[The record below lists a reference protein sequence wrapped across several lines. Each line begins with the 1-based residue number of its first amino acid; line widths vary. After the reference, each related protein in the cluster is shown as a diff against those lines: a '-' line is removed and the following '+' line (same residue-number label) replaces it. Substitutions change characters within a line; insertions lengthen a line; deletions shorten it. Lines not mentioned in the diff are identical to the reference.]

1 MALFDLVK
9 AIVVP
14 FCIALKILGF
24 IGRKFVG
31 KLTKRTGYYK
41 CGWSKVSIA
50 LCKCTFVAWLFSMLC
65 CLSLHEVRKGKFMR
79 LSIEVT
85 QEQHQ
90 RLKAV
95 SALRGQ
101 SIKDYVLER
110 VFQPLPE
117 INTSNEEEALRQ
129 LEAFLKP
136 RVDAAEQGLVVNK
149 SVQQIF
155 EETHQEEMR

>member
-1 MALFDLVK
+1 
-9 AIVVP
+9 
-14 FCIALKILGF
+14 
-24 IGRKFVG
+24 
-31 KLTKRTGYYK
+31 
-41 CGWSKVSIA
+41 
-50 LCKCTFVAWLFSMLC
+50 
-65 CLSLHEVRKGKFMR
+65 MR
-79 LSIEVT
+79 LYIEVT

-117 INTSNEEEALRQ
+117 INAASEEDALHQ

-136 RVDAAEQGLVVNK
+136 RIEEAEQGGIVNK

-155 EETHQEEMR
+155 EETHQEEKQ

>member
-1 MALFDLVK
+1 MFICAFVVLNAKLFE
-9 AIVVP
+9 IYE
-14 FCIALKILGF
+14 I
-24 IGRKFVG
+24 
-31 KLTKRTGYYK
+31 
-41 CGWSKVSIA
+41 
-50 LCKCTFVAWLFSMLC
+50 
-65 CLSLHEVRKGKFMR
+65 RKGNLMR

-90 RLKAV
+90 RLKAI

-117 INTSNEEEALRQ
+117 VDAANEDEALRQ

-136 RVDAAEQGLVVNK
+136 RVEAAEQGVIVNK

-155 EETHQEEMR
+155 EETHQEEL

>member
-1 MALFDLVK
+1 
-9 AIVVP
+9 
-14 FCIALKILGF
+14 
-24 IGRKFVG
+24 
-31 KLTKRTGYYK
+31 
-41 CGWSKVSIA
+41 
-50 LCKCTFVAWLFSMLC
+50 
-65 CLSLHEVRKGKFMR
+65 MR

-117 INTSNEEEALRQ
+117 INAASEEQALRQ
-129 LEAFLKP
+129 LEAFFQP
-136 RVDAAEQGLVVNK
+136 RVEAAEQGIVVNK
-149 SVQQIF
+149 SVLAIF
-155 EETHQEEMR
+155 EEIHQEEIR